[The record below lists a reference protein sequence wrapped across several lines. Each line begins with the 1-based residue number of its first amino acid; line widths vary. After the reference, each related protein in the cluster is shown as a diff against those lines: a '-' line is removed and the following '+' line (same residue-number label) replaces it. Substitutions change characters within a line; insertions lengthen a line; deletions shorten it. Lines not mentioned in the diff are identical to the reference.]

1 MFAVWYTKRNRIVDH
16 SFPPEKIRR
25 FRRNS
30 KAGGFMFRFHA
41 PGKIMIVAALC
52 SSPAP
57 ALAKDPQ
64 TPQACI
70 DAQLQAG
77 APPAECVNRH
87 QAECFQYEEGSA
99 ASLSCFLK
107 AKDDWGDLIK
117 ERMDQIAAAAPEEIR
132 AIAGIEVKYDLQ
144 ANLLQCD
151 RMRELTLVRKDPDD
165 ATAVANARC
174 EATAVG
180 LAYVK
185 LYLQSNDI
193 K

>member
-1 MFAVWYTKRNRIVDH
+1 
-16 SFPPEKIRR
+16 
-25 FRRNS
+25 
-30 KAGGFMFRFHA
+30 MFRHFIF
-41 PGKIMIVAALC
+41 GKFMLAAALC
-52 SSPAP
+52 SPSAP
-57 ALAKDPQ
+57 ALAADPE

-70 DAQLQAG
+70 EAQLKAG
-77 APPAECVNRH
+77 APPADCVNRH
-87 QAECFQYEEGSA
+87 HAECFQYEDGSP

-107 AKDDWGDLIK
+107 AKDYWGELIK
-117 ERMDQIAAAAPEEIR
+117 ERMEQISADAPEEIR
-132 AIAGIEVKYDLQ
+132 AIAGIEVKYDLK

-151 RMRELTLVRKDPDD
+151 RMRELTLLRKDPSD

-185 LYLQSNDI
+185 LYLQSKDI